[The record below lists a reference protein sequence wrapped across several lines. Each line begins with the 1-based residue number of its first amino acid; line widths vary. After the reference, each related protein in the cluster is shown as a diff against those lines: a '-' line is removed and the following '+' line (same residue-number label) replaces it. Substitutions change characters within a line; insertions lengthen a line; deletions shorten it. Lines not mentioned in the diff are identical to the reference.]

1 MKKNII
7 VAIVIIASL
16 FAFSACGNDSTSSN
30 ENLTKTP
37 NYKIV
42 YEEQF
47 DIFNP
52 YAEALSDDLLVQIK
66 ADGFTGDDLEIAQQ
80 ILNWQKN
87 NMYYTTDTS
96 TQQDVS
102 YQGRWNMFMP
112 GIYPASEL
120 VQEHVTSDSKIYGIC
135 FDYALW

>member
-30 ENLTKTP
+30 EDLTKTP

-87 NMYYTTDTS
+87 NMYYTTDTG

-120 VQEHVTSDSKIYGIC
+120 V
-135 FDYALW
+135 